1 MNEQIDGILTLKKKN
16 KVRTINRKYPLS
28 LIILMD
34 PHYLVFLEFAFIS

>member
-1 MNEQIDGILTLKKKN
+1 MNEQIDGILTLKKN

-34 PHYLVFLEFAFIS
+34 PYYLVFLEFAFIS